1 MSTISVKSY
10 IKFNG
15 SYLPSN
21 DTGIEAYTGW
31 YSSGNASNRFSLNVY
46 GADYNTDTQKFYVY
60 YRVKVYKGSEGF
72 SIAAAGTYVN
82 GNEYYR
88 KDPGD
93 PINGAQGSFLSDF
106 KNGSYSN
113 GAVIIYGTF
122 ELAASSSSW
131 TVGVKGMCNGG
142 WGWNRWPNNEY
153 CVSNLNIP
161 LSIDSN
167 WRDSVF
173 HVIKFD
179 THGGTPTANTV
190 YCLPGNSFSLPPAVD
205 WPNVSISATVSLD
218 LMGGTCNTTSLTA
231 SGIRDFSF
239 AGWFNEYDYI
249 YRAAGSSYTPTRS
262 ETIHAD
268 FNYTESYNA
277 VTLPTPT
284 RDNYIFKGW
293 ATKST
298 ATSGITGSYT
308 PTDDVTL
315 YATWELD
322 QVVAYVKSGG
332 TWKQGRMYAKINGQ
346 WEKVKRTY
354 VKKNG
359 SWVEGD

>member
-1 MSTISVKSY
+1 MATLTKTHVEYASKYLTYTNGQDVYVKLYMRYTEQDSVNNKTY
-10 IKFNG
+10 VEYAVG
-15 SYLPSN
+15 LTYL
-21 DTGIEAYTGW
+21 G
-31 YSSGNASNRFSLNVY
+31 
-46 GADYNTDTQKFYVY
+46 
-60 YRVKVYKGSEGF
+60 
-72 SIAAAGTYVN
+72 GTY
-82 GNEYYR
+82 
-88 KDPGD
+88 
-93 PINGAQGSFLSDF
+93 AQDG
-106 KNGSYSN
+106 G
-113 GAVIIYGTF
+113 
-122 ELAASSSSW
+122 ASSYAKIQGTGASENK
-131 TVGVKGMCNGG
+131 VMMYNYNGG
-142 WGWNRWPNNEY
+142 KINSGDNIIATTGGWVTHNADGTKSVTGTASAIWSLWNNTLAEAKATVDLPTITRY
-153 CVSNLNIP
+153 EIQ
-161 LSIDSN
+161 
-167 WRDSVF
+167 
-173 HVIKFD
+173 FD
-179 THGGTPTANTV
+179 THGGTPTPSTI
-190 YCLPGNSFSLPPAVD
+190 YCVPGNSFSLPPAVD
-205 WPNVSISATVSLD
+205 WPDVSISATVTLD

-231 SGIRDFSF
+231 SGTRDFSF

-298 ATSGITGSYT
+298 ATSGVTGSYT

-332 TWKQGRMYAKINGQ
+332 VWKQGRMYVKIGDN

-354 VKKNG
+354 VKKSG
-359 SWVEGD
+359 AWIEGD